1 MVITIIILVL
11 IILIL
16 GYAVRNL
23 LKKNEACED
32 TILYYEKY
40 ISNISDTIEFAQEE
54 LTKIDNKGSFESD
67 DEVGFFFKGL
77 KNIQEQLNEFNLN
90 KK

>member
-1 MVITIIILVL
+1 MVATIIILVL

-16 GYAVRNL
+16 GYVVRNL

-40 ISNISDTIEFAQEE
+40 IINISDTIEFAQEE

-90 KK
+90 K